1 MLCCANRSVVKIILL
16 GVFMLIGG
24 CGEKVPDDYDPKQN
38 NKAQQPNQIK
48 KQNIIEPKSR
58 FGTEKNVYFYDPE
71 GKRNPFEPYKLNQ
84 NIVANIVESP
94 LEKYQLAELSL
105 VGIIWGIA
113 DPRGMINA
121 PDGETYVV
129 RRMSRIG
136 RNRGKVS
143 RVAKDSIYVEE
154 EYRDPATGNTALKE
168 TRIELEKDN
177 MDALSGGLKTDD

>member
-1 MLCCANRSVVKIILL
+1 MKQIIESMFRFVLPSAFVLL
-16 GVFMLIGG
+16 AA
-24 CGEKVPDDYDPKQN
+24 CGEKVSNGND
-38 NKAQQPNQIK
+38 PNQANKNPQVNVAK
-48 KQNIIEPKSR
+48 KQELIQPSSR

-71 GKRNPFEPYKLNQ
+71 GKRNPFEPYNLKQDN
-84 NIVANIVESP
+84 VVNIVESP

-113 DPRGMINA
+113 DPRGMIKA

-136 RNRGKVS
+136 RNKGKVA
-143 RVAKDSIYVEE
+143 RVARDSVYVEE
-154 EYRDPATGNTALKE
+154 EYRDPASGNIALKE

-177 MDALSGGLKTDD
+177 VDALSGGLKADD